1 MKTTIPGSTRRAR
14 RLCALTLAVLGTH
27 FCTDALAEVGFETA
41 QGWKLSTDGWIILQA
56 HRQSGDTDET
66 TGFRMT
72 SGTTPSLFAFN
83 VTAPAV
89 DGVTFSGRV
98 GLYINPQSGDGNF
111 RNAGNVGASGSR
123 SLDPR
128 EIWGKAAGSWGELV
142 FGKAYGIYQGE
153 AVLADPSV
161 LAGGLTGYDQVN
173 TTDALAASFN
183 AGYLYT
189 NFNAG
194 LRYNSPK
201 SHRLSLSVAIYDP
214 SQIRSVF
221 AGSAATQTKSPRIE
235 SGAYYN
241 DTFGTVK
248 IKVYGD
254 AIYQNAQRCR
264 LSSGAACLDDRVK
277 TTGVSGGAMLDTGM
291 WHLYASTFSAKG
303 LGSVLMQD
311 VDALDALGR
320 ARKSKGYY
328 GQLLCRIDALTLRY
342 SHGRT
347 EVDDTSATPGH
358 VATSDTVGAYY
369 ALKKYAT
376 VYAEVAKS
384 KFTLNPVLGVP
395 TDTRYLTLG
404 GRFVW

>member
-1 MKTTIPGSTRRAR
+1 MKTIIPGPSRPAR
-14 RLCALTLAVLGTH
+14 WLCAATLALFGGH
-27 FCTDALAEVGFETA
+27 ACAEVGFETA
-41 QGWKLSTDGWIILQA
+41 QGWKLSTDGWIILQG
-56 HRQSGDTDET
+56 HRQFGDTDDT

-83 VTAPAV
+83 VTAPAT
-89 DGVTFSGRV
+89 DGVTFSARV
-98 GLYINPQSGDGNF
+98 GLYINTQSGEGNF
-111 RNAGNVGASGSR
+111 RNAGNVGTSGSK

-128 EIWGKAAGSWGELV
+128 EMWAKASASWGELV

-194 LRYNSPK
+194 VRYNSPK
-201 SHRLSLSVAIYDP
+201 TNALSFSVALYDP

-221 AGSAATQTKSPRIE
+221 AGSAATQTKAPRIE
-235 SGAYYN
+235 AGAYYN
-241 DTFGTVK
+241 DTFGAAK
-248 IKVYGD
+248 LKVYGD
-254 AIYQNAQRCR
+254 ALYQTAQRCR
-264 LSSGAACLDDRVK
+264 LAGGAACADDRVK
-277 TTGVSGGAMLDTGM
+277 TTGVSGGAMLDTGA
-291 WHLYASTFSAKG
+291 WHLYASAFAAKG

-320 ARKSKGYY
+320 ERRSKGYY
-328 GQLLCRIDALTLRY
+328 GQVLYRIGALTLRY

-358 VATSDTVGAYY
+358 VARSHTAGAYY

-376 VYAEVAKS
+376 VYTELAQS
-384 KFTLNPVLGVP
+384 KFTLHPVSGVP
-395 TDTRYLTLG
+395 TDTRYVTVG
-404 GRFVW
+404 GRFMW

>member
-1 MKTTIPGSTRRAR
+1 MKITIPGMPHRAR
-14 RLCALTLAVLGTH
+14 CLCFATLAALGPP
-27 FCTDALAEVGFETA
+27 ALAEVGFETA
-41 QGWKLSTDGWIILQA
+41 QGWKLATDGWIILQG
-56 HRQSGDTDET
+56 HRQFGDTDET

-72 SGTTPSLFAFN
+72 SGTTPSLFAFT
-83 VTAPAV
+83 VTAPPV
-89 DGVTFSGRV
+89 DGITFSGRV
-98 GLYINPQSGDGNF
+98 GLYINTQSGEGNF
-111 RNAGNVGASGSR
+111 RNAGNVGTSGSK

-128 EIWGKAAGSWGELV
+128 EMWAKAAGSWGELV

-153 AVLADPSV
+153 AVLADPSA

-201 SHRLSLSVAIYDP
+201 TNRLSFSVAIYDP

-241 DTFGTVK
+241 DSFGAAK
-248 IKVYGD
+248 LKLYAD

-264 LSSGAACLDDRVK
+264 TADGAACLDDRVS
-277 TTGVSGGAMLDTGM
+277 TRGISGGAMLDTGT
-291 WHLYASTFSAKG
+291 WHLYASAFGARG

-311 VDALDALGR
+311 VDALDAIGR
-320 ARKSKGYY
+320 ERRSKGYY
-328 GQLLCRIDALTLRY
+328 GQALYRIGALTLRY

-347 EVDDTSATPGH
+347 TVDDTEATRGH
-358 VATSDTVGAYY
+358 VATTDTVGAYY

-376 VYAEVAKS
+376 VYTELARS
-384 KFTLNPVLGVP
+384 KFTLNPVLDVP
-395 TDTRYLTLG
+395 TDTRYVTVG
-404 GRFVW
+404 GRFMW